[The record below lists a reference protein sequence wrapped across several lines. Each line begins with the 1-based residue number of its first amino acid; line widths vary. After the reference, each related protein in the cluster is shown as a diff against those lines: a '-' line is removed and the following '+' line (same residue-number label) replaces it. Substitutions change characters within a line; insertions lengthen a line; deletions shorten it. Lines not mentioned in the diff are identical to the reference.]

1 MVMVMPEPFWALVPV
16 LHHSHQ
22 RENILCVQLEFP
34 LVQLV
39 IAGFCPFTADPK
51 KGLALLLL

>member
-1 MVMVMPEPFWALVPV
+1 MPEPFWALVPV

-22 RENILCVQLEFP
+22 RENFLCVQLEFP

>member
-1 MVMVMPEPFWALVPV
+1 MSEPFWALVPV

-22 RENILCVQLEFP
+22 RENFPCVQLEFP

-39 IAGFCPFTADPK
+39 IAGFSPFTANPK
-51 KGLALLLL
+51 KGLASPLL